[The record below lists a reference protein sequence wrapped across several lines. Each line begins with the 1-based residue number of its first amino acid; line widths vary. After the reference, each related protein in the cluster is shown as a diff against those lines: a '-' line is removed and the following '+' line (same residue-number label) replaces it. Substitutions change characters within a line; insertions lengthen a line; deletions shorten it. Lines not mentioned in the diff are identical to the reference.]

1 MDDISIVAGVQWT
14 EQHSKLYRIMRKH
27 KCRRTTELTLPPPMG
42 IEFANTGDDLRE
54 KRLRTRV
61 VDDFVE
67 KIIPHIQAE
76 ENEKA
81 GHIVKVMRRLEK
93 LYTAIEEDAFKKRY
107 PKSITYKK
115 EYETSYAVMMK
126 GAGPRGQQK
135 HAMIENIGHM
145 KGIDTDTFKEFYAE
159 IFRRVER
166 SIQLEHEKK
175 NHKRKHPK
183 ISEISKR
190 VKAIR
195 DEHMGASTPLD
206 TSVIDLHEKIHAKR
220 AAKAKRLSKKKS
232 APVTEELRR
241 KCFKSIDMHFKH
253 FKHKSGMQQTVG
265 MAIGKAKMAGVCGDE
280 LVAFTKELQ
289 SYYESKFTKH

>member
-14 EQHSKLYRIMRKH
+14 EQHSELYRIMRKH

-42 IEFANTGDDLRE
+42 IEFANTSDDFRE

-126 GAGPRGQQK
+126 RVNEDKK

-241 KCFKSIDMHFKH
+241 KCFKTIDM
-253 FKHKSGMQQTVG
+253 QRYVPI
-265 MAIGKAKMAGVCGDE
+265 AIGKAKMAGVCGDE

-289 SYYESKFTKH
+289 SYYESKFARGKH

>member
-42 IEFANTGDDLRE
+42 IEFANTGDDFRE

-126 GAGPRGQQK
+126 RVNEDKK

-241 KCFKSIDMHFKH
+241 KCFKTIDM
-253 FKHKSGMQQTVG
+253 QRNVNI
-265 MAIGKAKMAGVCGDE
+265 AIGKAKMAGVCGDE